1 MENMDAKGNDRKH
14 YRGIEKQTDN
24 PFLNLYHIDALGRDG
39 TPFHYYFAS
48 RNDENNIKHK
58 THSMRPEGMAVYAV
72 TEDGE
77 KLVLVR
83 QYRYPVNDYLY
94 ELPAGLIEPEE
105 TASEA
110 ACREMIEETGWKL
123 EVYEGGEPAF
133 RRGFFLAQ
141 GLTDESGS
149 MIFGTVTENVGQQ
162 MENTE
167 DIQVILADRQEVL
180 RILREERVSMRCGL
194 MLMQFLKTGAFCSC
208 DGRWDKAQ
216 RIDGTVTREKQERK
230 TLILQ
235 KQFPVLENFFEKR
248 GKLWQSN
255 I

>member
-1 MENMDAKGNDRKH
+1 MIGDMMENYEKH
-14 YRGIEKQTDN
+14 YREIEKLTDN

-48 RNDENNIKHK
+48 RNDEDNIKHK
-58 THSMRPEGMAVYAV
+58 THSVSPEGIAVYAV
-72 TEDGE
+72 TEDGQH
-77 KLVLVR
+77 LVLVQ
-83 QYRYPVNDYLY
+83 QYRYPMDDYLY
-94 ELPAGLIEPEE
+94 ELPAGLIEPGE

-149 MIFGTVTENVGQQ
+149 MIFGTVTEQVGQQ

-194 MLMQFLKTGAFCSC
+194 MLMQFLKAETEAPFAFLC
-208 DGRWDKAQ
+208 
-216 RIDGTVTREKQERK
+216 
-230 TLILQ
+230 L
-235 KQFPVLENFFEKR
+235 
-248 GKLWQSN
+248 
-255 I
+255 

>member
-1 MENMDAKGNDRKH
+1 MENYEKH
-14 YRGIEKQTDN
+14 YREIEKLTDN

-48 RNDENNIKHK
+48 RNDEDNIKHK
-58 THSMRPEGMAVYAV
+58 THSMSPEGMAVYAV
-72 TEDGE
+72 TEDGQH
-77 KLVLVR
+77 LVLVR
-83 QYRYPVNDYLY
+83 QYRYPMDDYLY
-94 ELPAGLIEPEE
+94 ELPAGLIEPGE

-149 MIFGTVTENVGQQ
+149 MIFGTVTEQVGQQ

-167 DIQVILADRQEVL
+167 DIQVILADREECR
-180 RILREERVSMRCGL
+180 RILAEEKVSITCAYQL
-194 MLMQFLKTGAFCSC
+194 MHFIGSEDPLAFLKE
-208 DGRWDKAQ
+208 
-216 RIDGTVTREKQERK
+216 EKKNR
-230 TLILQ
+230 
-235 KQFPVLENFFEKR
+235 R
-248 GKLWQSN
+248 
-255 I
+255 

>member
-1 MENMDAKGNDRKH
+1 
-14 YRGIEKQTDN
+14 
-24 PFLNLYHIDALGRDG
+24 
-39 TPFHYYFAS
+39 
-48 RNDENNIKHK
+48 
-58 THSMRPEGMAVYAV
+58 MRPEGMAVYAV

-149 MIFGTVTENVGQQ
+149 MI
-162 MENTE
+162 
-167 DIQVILADRQEVL
+167 L
-180 RILREERVSMRCGL
+180 S
-194 MLMQFLKTGAFCSC
+194 
-208 DGRWDKAQ
+208 
-216 RIDGTVTREKQERK
+216 
-230 TLILQ
+230 LIHI
-235 KQFPVLENFFEKR
+235 FF
-248 GKLWQSN
+248 
-255 I
+255 

>member
-1 MENMDAKGNDRKH
+1 MENMDAKENDRKH

-58 THSMRPEGMAVYAV
+58 THSMRPAGMAVYAV

-194 MLMQFLKTGAFCSC
+194 MLMQFLKTEPKAPFAF
-208 DGRWDKAQ
+208 
-216 RIDGTVTREKQERK
+216 
-230 TLILQ
+230 LYL
-235 KQFPVLENFFEKR
+235 
-248 GKLWQSN
+248 
-255 I
+255 

>member
-1 MENMDAKGNDRKH
+1 MDAKGNDRKH

-58 THSMRPEGMAVYAV
+58 THSM
-72 TEDGE
+72 
-77 KLVLVR
+77 R

-194 MLMQFLKTGAFCSC
+194 MLMQFLKTEPEAPFAF
-208 DGRWDKAQ
+208 
-216 RIDGTVTREKQERK
+216 
-230 TLILQ
+230 LYL
-235 KQFPVLENFFEKR
+235 
-248 GKLWQSN
+248 
-255 I
+255 

>member
-149 MIFGTVTENVGQQ
+149 MIFGTPGTE
-162 MENTE
+162 
-167 DIQVILADRQEVL
+167 ADR
-180 RILREERVSMRCGL
+180 
-194 MLMQFLKTGAFCSC
+194 
-208 DGRWDKAQ
+208 
-216 RIDGTVTREKQERK
+216 
-230 TLILQ
+230 
-235 KQFPVLENFFEKR
+235 R
-248 GKLWQSN
+248 GKTALCPCCHRLSTSVGCGIRTVPGQKRVQRHH
-255 I
+255 

>member
-1 MENMDAKGNDRKH
+1 MDKKGFEQEGMEYKEGMDNMDANENDRKH
-14 YRGIEKQTDN
+14 YRGIKKQTDN

-110 ACREMIEETGWKL
+110 ACREI
-123 EVYEGGEPAF
+123 
-133 RRGFFLAQ
+133 
-141 GLTDESGS
+141 
-149 MIFGTVTENVGQQ
+149 
-162 MENTE
+162 
-167 DIQVILADRQEVL
+167 DRKSV
-180 RILREERVSMRCGL
+180 V
-194 MLMQFLKTGAFCSC
+194 
-208 DGRWDKAQ
+208 
-216 RIDGTVTREKQERK
+216 
-230 TLILQ
+230 
-235 KQFPVLENFFEKR
+235 
-248 GKLWQSN
+248 
-255 I
+255 

>member
-72 TEDGE
+72 TED
-77 KLVLVR
+77 
-83 QYRYPVNDYLY
+83 DYLY

-194 MLMQFLKTGAFCSC
+194 MLMQFLKTEPEAPFAF
-208 DGRWDKAQ
+208 
-216 RIDGTVTREKQERK
+216 
-230 TLILQ
+230 LYL
-235 KQFPVLENFFEKR
+235 
-248 GKLWQSN
+248 
-255 I
+255 

>member
-1 MENMDAKGNDRKH
+1 MENYEKH
-14 YRGIEKQTDN
+14 YREIEKLTDN

-48 RNDENNIKHK
+48 RNDEDNIKHK
-58 THSMRPEGMAVYAV
+58 THSVSPEGIAVYAV
-72 TEDGE
+72 TEDGQH
-77 KLVLVR
+77 LVLVQ
-83 QYRYPVNDYLY
+83 QYRYPMDDYLY
-94 ELPAGLIEPEE
+94 ELPAGLIESGE

-149 MIFGTVTENVGQQ
+149 MIFGTVTEQVGQQ

-167 DIQVILADRQEVL
+167 DIQVILADRQEAF

-194 MLMQFLKTGAFCSC
+194 MLMHFLKAEKEAPFAFLC
-208 DGRWDKAQ
+208 
-216 RIDGTVTREKQERK
+216 
-230 TLILQ
+230 L
-235 KQFPVLENFFEKR
+235 
-248 GKLWQSN
+248 
-255 I
+255 

>member
-1 MENMDAKGNDRKH
+1 MDAKGNDRKH

-180 RILREERVSMRCGL
+180 RILRSGASVPRYNKGL
-194 MLMQFLKTGAFCSC
+194 AGILH
-208 DGRWDKAQ
+208 Q
-216 RIDGTVTREKQERK
+216 RPDRH
-230 TLILQ
+230 L
-235 KQFPVLENFFEKR
+235 R
-248 GKLWQSN
+248 GVHA
-255 I
+255 

>member
-1 MENMDAKGNDRKH
+1 
-14 YRGIEKQTDN
+14 
-24 PFLNLYHIDALGRDG
+24 
-39 TPFHYYFAS
+39 
-48 RNDENNIKHK
+48 
-58 THSMRPEGMAVYAV
+58 MRPEGMAVYAV

-167 DIQVILADRQEVL
+167 DIQVILADRQEAL

-194 MLMQFLKTGAFCSC
+194 MLMQFLTAEPETPFAF
-208 DGRWDKAQ
+208 
-216 RIDGTVTREKQERK
+216 
-230 TLILQ
+230 LHL
-235 KQFPVLENFFEKR
+235 
-248 GKLWQSN
+248 
-255 I
+255 

>member
-1 MENMDAKGNDRKH
+1 M
-14 YRGIEKQTDN
+14 
-24 PFLNLYHIDALGRDG
+24 PWDG
-39 TPFHYYFAS
+39 TERRF
-48 RNDENNIKHK
+48 I
-58 THSMRPEGMAVYAV
+58 MAVYAV

-149 MIFGTVTENVGQQ
+149 MIFGIVTENVGQQ

-194 MLMQFLKTGAFCSC
+194 MLMQFLTTEPEAPFAF
-208 DGRWDKAQ
+208 
-216 RIDGTVTREKQERK
+216 
-230 TLILQ
+230 LYL
-235 KQFPVLENFFEKR
+235 
-248 GKLWQSN
+248 
-255 I
+255 

>member
-1 MENMDAKGNDRKH
+1 MDQVRKH
-14 YRGIEKQTDN
+14 YRGIAKLSDN
-24 PFLNLYHIDALGRDG
+24 PFLNLYHIDALSRDG

-48 RNDENNIKHK
+48 RNGEKEIKHR

-83 QYRYPVNDYLY
+83 QYRYPMDDYLY
-94 ELPAGLIEPEE
+94 ELPAGLIEPGE
-105 TASEA
+105 TPEEA
-110 ACREMIEETGWKL
+110 ACREMEEETGWKL
-123 EVYEGGEPAF
+123 SVYEGGEPTF

-149 MIFGTVTENVGQQ
+149 MIFGTVTEFVGQR

-167 DIQVILADRQEVL
+167 DIRVILADRQEAL

-194 MLMQFLKTGAFCSC
+194 MLMQFLKPG
-208 DGRWDKAQ
+208 
-216 RIDGTVTREKQERK
+216 REKPFAF
-230 TLILQ
+230 LDI
-235 KQFPVLENFFEKR
+235 
-248 GKLWQSN
+248 
-255 I
+255 

>member
-1 MENMDAKGNDRKH
+1 MENMDTKGNDRKH

-123 EVYEGGEPAF
+123 EVYEGGEPPSAEDF
-133 RRGFFLAQ
+133 SWHRG
-141 GLTDESGS
+141 
-149 MIFGTVTENVGQQ
+149 
-162 MENTE
+162 
-167 DIQVILADRQEVL
+167 
-180 RILREERVSMRCGL
+180 
-194 MLMQFLKTGAFCSC
+194 
-208 DGRWDKAQ
+208 
-216 RIDGTVTREKQERK
+216 
-230 TLILQ
+230 
-235 KQFPVLENFFEKR
+235 
-248 GKLWQSN
+248 
-255 I
+255 